1 MVYDCVHCSTGNGV
15 CLEDPPIGGK
25 LNASAL
31 EGLNFDADAQCRAVH
46 GATARFCSATFAI
59 EVSLPPHTH
68 THTYTYIHTHTHT
81 YTHIHIHTHTH
92 IQALYNK

>member
-31 EGLNFDADAQCRAVH
+31 EGLNFDADAQCRAVY
-46 GATARFCSATFAI
+46 GATARFCPATIAI
-59 EVSLPPHTH
+59 EVFPPTHTHTYIH
-68 THTYTYIHTHTHT
+68 THTYTYT
-81 YTHIHIHTHTH
+81 YT
-92 IQALYNK
+92 QVQ